1 MHLSFLI
8 WQSVCYNSTII
19 SLSVTV
25 FFLSFCFGSA
35 NVTDNSLYWTTGK
48 TNLDEAKNADNF
60 PPHQNWNARTDKT
73 SELSHPNQ
81 PYFEKE
87 TMKQSFSSS
96 TNFSSPSFDKPSASK
111 TVNQHTDIMPTK
123 LHIESNLQL
132 QNGSYSFF
140 MKGHSKVGDN
150 CTKDDFHQDEA
161 STLIDSTFPEVE
173 IPNKSGNKEIQSSKD
188 LSFTRSSSESFTL
201 PNNFLNIKSSLINA
215 KSLAANVD
223 EAPSCDDEHSS
234 PTFISLPLKMPEIKP
249 QDQAARK
256 GSDEAKRSSSTTSS
270 CHSCDEV
277 ATPVTSTSLTLTPLE
292 KFTKTNSETSALKLP
307 TSREREYQVSLPN
320 TKLFAINRAE

>member
-1 MHLSFLI
+1 M
-8 WQSVCYNSTII
+8 
-19 SLSVTV
+19 
-25 FFLSFCFGSA
+25 
-35 NVTDNSLYWTTGK
+35 TDNSLYWTTDK
-48 TNLDEAKNADNF
+48 TNLNEVKNAHNF

-73 SELSHPNQ
+73 SELSYPNQ
-81 PYFEKE
+81 PYFEEE

-96 TNFSSPSFDKPSASK
+96 TNFSTSSFDKSSASK
-111 TVNQHTDIMPTK
+111 TANQHTEIMPTE

-132 QNGSYSFF
+132 QNGSHSSF

-161 STLIDSTFPEVE
+161 SPSIDPTFLEAK
-173 IPNKSGNKEIQSSKD
+173 IPNKSGNEEIQSSKD

-201 PNNFLNIKSSLINA
+201 PDNFPNIESSLINV
-215 KSLAANVD
+215 KSLASNLD
-223 EAPSCDDEHSS
+223 EARSCDDEHSR
-234 PTFISLPLKMPEIKP
+234 PTFVSSPLKMPEIKP

-270 CHSCDEV
+270 CHSRDEV
-277 ATPVTSTSLTLTPLE
+277 ATPVISTPLTLKPLE
-292 KFTKTNSETSALKLP
+292 KCTNTNLETSALKLP

-320 TKLFAINRAE
+320 TKLFAINHAE